1 MQSND
6 LFKSMHKSRLCSV
19 MGMRRSPQKRLEHK
33 HLVPRSTISRT
44 KGTAVAA
51 AVWGD
56 DATQQA
62 SAARAVI
69 SWETGLLVLM
79 DYLVLGKFHIL
90 L

>member
-1 MQSND
+1 M
-6 LFKSMHKSRLCSV
+6 
-19 MGMRRSPQKRLEHK
+19 
-33 HLVPRSTISRT
+33 
-44 KGTAVAA
+44 AA